1 MFTPFS
7 DICSHPKFKFK
18 AQENSWVML
27 SPLSGL
33 TGGLSPVAG
42 EIFPR
47 YRSLP
52 GFCRWWCAIL
62 LDAWTR
68 PWLSW
73 VLRGEKDWKRGESQ
87 CWFHVD
93 FMVIRSCTLT
103 VGRIIPDP
111 GILGWEQYHDF
122 GVWISTLTFSKG
134 AFEPLKLDW
143 VELGRQAH
151 IVPPVLLFCTKIC
164 RCQGCLEKS
173 SAPPW
178 SKALEVLH
186 GDQRHLPLPDEAF
199 WWTPVC
205 AGLQYFFCWFEQC
218 SKPPLMSVD

>member
-1 MFTPFS
+1 MLHHFQIFAAIPS
-7 DICSHPKFKFK
+7 S
-18 AQENSWVML
+18 NSRRKKTAESCWV
-27 SPLSGL
+27 PLSGL

-73 VLRGEKDWKRGESQ
+73 LRGEKDWKRGESQ
-87 CWFHVD
+87 MLISCWFHVSLLHFD
-93 FMVIRSCTLT
+93 CGTDHPRSW
-103 VGRIIPDP
+103 DP
-111 GILGWEQYHDF
+111 GMRAVPWFWCVNFYLDIFQRRL
-122 GVWISTLTFSKG
+122 
-134 AFEPLKLDW
+134 EPLKLDW

-178 SKALEVLH
+178 SKAWSIAWRPTTSPFAWRSILMDASMRRSSVL
-186 GDQRHLPLPDEAF
+186 
-199 WWTPVC
+199 
-205 AGLQYFFCWFEQC
+205 FCWFEQC